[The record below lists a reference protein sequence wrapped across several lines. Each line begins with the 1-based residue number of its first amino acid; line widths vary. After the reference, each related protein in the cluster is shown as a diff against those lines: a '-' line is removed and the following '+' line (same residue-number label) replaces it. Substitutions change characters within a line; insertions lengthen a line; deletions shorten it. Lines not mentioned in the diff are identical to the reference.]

1 MPSITA
7 PNDYIG
13 QYVISNSTIKEL
25 KIQACIDSVE
35 TTILCE
41 LFGVDFKDI
50 VLQGVVDLDP
60 IYEKLFNSFNYQD
73 SCDRIWV
80 SKGVKE
86 MLLGFVYF
94 QWYATHQSSET
105 INGMRNKE
113 SENSSQ
119 TTSIQANTEQ
129 RYNEA
134 VKTYRAIQA
143 YIVDHLEDYPEFKGI
158 TKRLTGWF

>member
-1 MPSITA
+1 MASITT

-13 QYVISNSTIKEL
+13 QYVISNGAVKQP

-41 LFGVDFKDI
+41 LFGVDFKGI

-60 IYEKLFNSFNYQD
+60 IYEQLYNPFEYQD
-73 SCDRIWV
+73 SCDRIWI

-94 QWYATHQSSET
+94 HWYATHQTSET

-119 TTSIQANTEQ
+119 TSAVQANTEQ

-143 YIVDHLEDYPEFKGI
+143 YIVQHLEDYPEFKGI
-158 TKRLTGWF
+158 SKRLTGWF

>member
-1 MPSITA
+1 MASITT

-13 QYVISNSTIKEL
+13 QYVISNGAVKQP

-60 IYEKLFNSFNYQD
+60 IYEKLYNPFEYQD
-73 SCDRIWV
+73 YCDRIWI

-94 QWYATHQSSET
+94 HWYATHQTSET

-119 TTSIQANTEQ
+119 TSAVQANTEQ

-143 YIVDHLEDYPEFKGI
+143 YIVQHLEDYHEFKGI
-158 TKRLTGWF
+158 SKRLTGWF